1 MGGPQ
6 FNGKTLAGV
15 RARSDMRLIGLTFTA
30 VLMTVTGLEG
40 QRVPSGAPEFE
51 ILGPA
56 FIALQVEDVESAAAW
71 YSTVFS
77 LSQVN
82 EIDAANG
89 RYRIRILTSPALTVE
104 LIETRDIARASDRH
118 LGLFKFGFYVD
129 DIEAAFH
136 WFRGAGVDTDSSTF
150 VDNALSAR
158 SFLMRDP
165 EGNRLQVFARCGESC

>member
-1 MGGPQ
+1 
-6 FNGKTLAGV
+6 
-15 RARSDMRLIGLTFTA
+15 MRLIGLTFTA
-30 VLMTVTGLEG
+30 VLMTVAGLEG
-40 QRVPSGAPEFE
+40 QPAPNGAPEFA
-51 ILGPA
+51 IVGPA
-56 FIALQVEDVESAAAW
+56 FLALQVADVESAATW

-77 LSQVN
+77 LSPVN
-82 EIDAANG
+82 EIDAADG

-104 LIETRDIARASDRH
+104 LIESRGIARAPERH

-136 WFRGAGVDTDSSTF
+136 WFRSAGVETDNSTF
-150 VDNALSAR
+150 VDSALSVR